1 MKKLLYLSLFLWLT
15 TCFVRSVYSVYSI
28 TPAVFASKVFEIVK
42 EDCSSA
48 YQYIVSRIKD
58 SGESDD
64 VSFNNKGPQLSE
76 EEQRLLNSLEYL
88 DRAEH
93 RLSKAEYNLRKE
105 IFSPTQLAMIKRDL
119 EATLLASNRF
129 QQLEFIRDDADYH
142 RLVQSQTALT
152 QINQLDGD
160 DLTRWLPIIESCKEG
175 IRARRLRI
183 HEALQGLCS
192 PVSQFN
198 YSNLPNHQISNPLM
212 KEGSVS

>member
-15 TCFVRSVYSVYSI
+15 TCLVRSVYSVYSI

-48 YQYIVSRIKD
+48 YKYIVSRINHT
-58 SGESDD
+58 GESDK
-64 VSFNNKGPQLSE
+64 VSFDNRGPQVSE
-76 EEQRLLNSLEYL
+76 EEQKLLDSLEHL

-105 IFSPTQLAMIKRDL
+105 IFSPSQLALIKQDL

-129 QQLEFIRDDADYH
+129 RDIDFIRDDTGYQ

-152 QINQLDGD
+152 QINELDGD
-160 DLTRWLPIIESCKEG
+160 DLTRWFPIIESCREG
-175 IRARRLRI
+175 IRVRRLRI
-183 HEALQGLCS
+183 HQALQGLCS
-192 PVSQFN
+192 PVSQLN
-198 YSNLPNHQISNPLM
+198 CSNFPNHKISNPSM
-212 KEGSVS
+212 KEESIS

>member
-15 TCFVRSVYSVYSI
+15 TCLVRSVYSVYSI
-28 TPAVFASKVFEIVK
+28 TPGVVASKVFEIVK

-76 EEQRLLNSLEYL
+76 EEQRLLDSLEYL

-105 IFSPTQLAMIKRDL
+105 IFSPSQLAMIKRDL

-152 QINQLDGD
+152 QINQLDGE
-160 DLTRWLPIIESCKEG
+160 DLTRWFPIIESCKEG
-175 IRARRLRI
+175 IRVRRLRI
-183 HEALQGLCS
+183 HQALQGLCS
-192 PVSQFN
+192 PVSQLN
-198 YSNLPNHQISNPLM
+198 CSNFPNHQISNPSM
-212 KEGSVS
+212 KEDSIS

>member
-15 TCFVRSVYSVYSI
+15 TCLVRSVYSVYSI
-28 TPAVFASKVFEIVK
+28 TPAVVASRVFEIVK

-48 YQYIVSRIKD
+48 YKYIVSRINHT
-58 SGESDD
+58 GESDK
-64 VSFNNKGPQLSE
+64 VSFDNRGPQVSE
-76 EEQRLLNSLEYL
+76 EEQKLLDSLEHL

-105 IFSPTQLAMIKRDL
+105 IFSPSQLALIKQDL

-129 QQLEFIRDDADYH
+129 RDIDFIRDDTGYQ

-152 QINQLDGD
+152 QINELDGD

-212 KEGSVS
+212 KEESVS

>member
-28 TPAVFASKVFEIVK
+28 TPAVVASKLFEIVK

-48 YQYIVSRIKD
+48 YQYIQSRIKV
-58 SGESDD
+58 SGKPDN

-76 EEQRLLNSLEYL
+76 EEQRLLDSLEYL

-105 IFSPTQLAMIKRDL
+105 IFSPTQLALIKQDL

-129 QQLEFIRDDADYH
+129 REFEFIRDDTGYQ

-192 PVSQFN
+192 PVSQLN
-198 YSNLPNHQISNPLM
+198 YSNFPNHQISNPSM
-212 KEGSVS
+212 KEESVS